1 MERAVYS
8 GSFFFRRFCISY
20 YGEEVSSVVER
31 RYNQRRHRFE
41 SDTDSLT
48 FGDDANRLYFLKG
61 EEQT

>member
-1 MERAVYS
+1 M
-8 GSFFFRRFCISY
+8 
-20 YGEEVSSVVER
+20 VER

-48 FGDDANRLYFLKG
+48 FGDDTNRLYFLKG